1 MSDPKYTYRFA
12 IDAYDLGNLP
22 MAWLAEY
29 MADLARLFSNAD
41 QAQGYQMQYGGAS
54 CWCMCR
60 E

>member
-1 MSDPKYTYRFA
+1 MCDLKYTYRFA
-12 IDAYDLGNLP
+12 IDANDLGDLP
-22 MAWLAEY
+22 MARLAEY
-29 MADLARLFSNAD
+29 MADLARLFGNAD